1 VPNNASVPQP
11 AFQGYWILHTW
22 LSPSLALYILH
33 ASTIQAF

>member
-1 VPNNASVPQP
+1 VPQP

-33 ASTIQAF
+33 ASIQAF